1 MQSSGTP
8 GWTEVGE
15 QSLETKRVCEV
26 SRIQQPHTL
35 PFPAGA
41 PRKWVM

>member
-1 MQSSGTP
+1 MQSFWTT

-15 QSLETKRVCEV
+15 QSLETKRVCGV
-26 SRIQQPHTL
+26 SRIQQSHNL

-41 PRKWVM
+41 PRKWAM